1 MKTNKI
7 IRIGAFILM
16 ISLTSCIDDIDYGT
30 VLPPGEGSL
39 NLPSLDPQLVAQGK
53 EIFRYDTFGD
63 ESFWTDVLKMNQ
75 VIESSVSPNTALS
88 VGLKVDAEALPA
100 ELVTAI
106 KNGQVDLN
114 DPQTTL
120 ALLKL
125 NAVLGV
131 KGQVSTNADGTLKL
145 DRMGITCALCHS
157 TVDNSFAAGIGKRL
171 DAWPNRDLNPG
182 LIISL
187 SSALTQDQ
195 KDVYA
200 SWGPGMYDP
209 RYNHDGL
216 NNPVV
221 IPPAY
226 GLYGLPKAIFTG
238 DGDVQNEPAGPVA
251 YWNRY
256 VAVTQMHGHGYF
268 ADTRLNNWVVDHREG
283 DDLVTPKLPALQA
296 YQFSINAPKS
306 PDGSFDGSAAARGK
320 ILFSGKAQCATC
332 HSGPSFTDVVDGGK
346 LHPQNA
352 SVAVDKNYVNRSAT
366 KQWRV
371 SPLKG
376 IWQHA
381 PYFHDGSAPT
391 LADVV
396 NRYNQQRSLNLSS
409 GEKSDLT
416 EYLKSL

>member
-1 MKTNKI
+1 
-7 IRIGAFILM
+7 M
-16 ISLTSCIDDIDYGT
+16 IPALGLIAALCLFSCGKKDTGH
-30 VLPPGEGSL
+30 LPPGNGDL
-39 NLPSLDPQLVAQGK
+39 NLPPLDPKLVQQGQQV
-53 EIFRYDTFGD
+53 FRYETFGD
-63 ESFWTDVLKMNQ
+63 ETFWTDVLHMNQ
-75 VIESSVSPNTALS
+75 VIETGVSPVTALS

-100 ELVTAI
+100 AVVAAI
-106 KNGQVDLN
+106 QSGAADLN

-120 ALLKL
+120 VLIKN

-131 KGQVSTNADGTLKL
+131 KGVVSQNKDGSLKL

-171 DAWPNRDLNPG
+171 DGWPNRDLNPG

-187 SSALTQDQ
+187 SPALDQ
-195 KDVYA
+195 ATKAVYA
-200 SWGPGMYDP
+200 AWGPGIYDP

-238 DGDVQNEPAGPVA
+238 DGDVQHEPAGPVA

-268 ADTRLNNWVVDHREG
+268 ADARLNNWVVDHRED
-283 DDLVTPKLPALQA
+283 DDLVTDKLPALQA
-296 YQFSINAPKS
+296 YQYSISAPKA
-306 PDGSFDGSAAARGK
+306 PAGSFDATAAARGK
-320 ILFSGKAQCATC
+320 VLFASKAKCATC
-332 HSGPSFTDVVDGGK
+332 HSGPLFTDVIEGGK
-346 LHPQNA
+346 LHPQSA
-352 SVAVDKNYVNRSAT
+352 SVAIDKDYVKRSAT

-371 SPLKG
+371 TPLKG
-376 IWQHA
+376 IWQHP
-381 PYFHDGSAPT
+381 PYFHDGSAKT
-391 LADVV
+391 LGDVV
-396 NRYNQQRSLNLSS
+396 SRYNQERNLKLTDT
-409 GEKSDLT
+409 ERSDLT